1 MFFFQGAL
9 IDRHLPGCYKLCGL
23 VVKAGYTEL
32 MNILVTGGAGYIGS
46 VVAERLLEFG
56 HSAVIYDNLS
66 DGHRDAVPPGAS
78 LVIAELDDVQS
89 LTDCIQTHRIEGVIH
104 MAASA
109 LVGESMMNPSKYFR
123 NNVLAGINL
132 LDTMLA
138 SGVNRIV
145 FSSSCAVYG
154 EPETSPITEDL
165 PKRPTNPYGE
175 TKLAFEN
182 VLHWYE
188 VAHGLRYAS
197 LRYFNAAGATAR
209 CGEHHSPETHLIPN
223 VLNCALGLA
232 SHVDVFGDDYATPDG
247 SCIRDYVHVTDL
259 ADAHIL
265 ALDALEKGS
274 CVHNLGSG
282 NGYSVLEVLNAA
294 RIVTGRPIGVRVT
307 PRRPGDPAVLI
318 ASPERI
324 QRELGWKPEYT
335 EITSILESAWVW
347 HLAHPHGYK
356 H

>member
-1 MFFFQGAL
+1 
-9 IDRHLPGCYKLCGL
+9 
-23 VVKAGYTEL
+23 

-56 HSAVIYDNLS
+56 HGAVVYDNLS
-66 DGHRDAVPPGAS
+66 DGHRDGVPPNSA
-78 LVIAELDDVQS
+78 LVVAELDDVR
-89 LTDCIQTHRIEGVIH
+89 LLADCITSHRVEAVIH

-109 LVGESMMNPSKYFR
+109 LVGESMENPSKYFR
-123 NNVLAGINL
+123 NNVVAGINL
-132 LDTMLA
+132 LDTMVA
-138 SGVNRIV
+138 CGVNRIV

-154 EPETSPITEDL
+154 EPETSPIKEDL

-182 VLHWYE
+182 ILHWYG

-223 VLNCALGLA
+223 VLNCALGLTP
-232 SHVDVFGDDYATPDG
+232 HVEMFGDDYATPDG
-247 SCIRDYVHVTDL
+247 SCIRDYVHVIDL

-274 CVHNLGSG
+274 RAYNLGTGS
-282 NGYSVLEVLNAA
+282 GYSVLEVLSAA
-294 RIVTGRPIGVRVT
+294 RSVTGRDIGVHVA

-318 ASPERI
+318 ANPDRI
-324 QRELGWKPEYT
+324 QRELGWKPVHS
-335 EITSILESAWVW
+335 EINSILESAWVW
-347 HLAHPHGYK
+347 RLAHPNGYER
-356 H
+356 